1 MVSTEPFSGYQLT
14 GGMVNCLMLLVV
26 VVVVVIVLAVLV
38 DFRFSNY
45 QKRRYSS
52 SHSNQHSSRL
62 HNKT

>member
-14 GGMVNCLMLLVV
+14 GGMVNCLMLL